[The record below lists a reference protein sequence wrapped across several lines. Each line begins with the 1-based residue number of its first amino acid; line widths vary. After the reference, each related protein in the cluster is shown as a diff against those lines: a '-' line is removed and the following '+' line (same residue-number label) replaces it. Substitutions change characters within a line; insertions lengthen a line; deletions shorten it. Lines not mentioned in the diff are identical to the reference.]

1 MVLSAVFGKFAG
13 SVGRS
18 DISVFLLFTAHLR
31 LYAALEKVGNDVTKK
46 VHVAD
51 EHSRSVLLFLFFS
64 FFFSFFFFFL
74 KPNKGTW
81 SWLFLKRI
89 YVQNL
94 MTRAHGLGQSLV
106 TPLCHLISSRV
117 KRRMGAENGRK
128 LLPGLLDQHLYMVDL
143 QSRRVT

>member
-1 MVLSAVFGKFAG
+1 MVLSAVFGKFAWFIWLV
-13 SVGRS
+13 SLVEVPLVS
-18 DISVFLLFTAHLR
+18 SFF
-31 LYAALEKVGNDVTKK
+31 
-46 VHVAD
+46 
-51 EHSRSVLLFLFFS
+51 VLLIYDYTQLWKKLAMMLPKRFKLLTNSHVLSFLFF
-64 FFFSFFFFFL
+64 FFSQE
-74 KPNKGTW
+74 PNKGTW